1 MRNTIVRRSV
11 MTASAVSLV
20 LLAAACSS
28 DKPADKKAEPRAAGS
43 SSAPAAAPEAKGKTD
58 AELAKL
64 IVTQADVRDR
74 MFKEVTAAEI
84 AAASTVTSDKPEC
97 KVLAQAQS
105 LGTVGTPTGA
115 ARTKVSTPESAGVAS
130 LGLTALTLT
139 SYDGKGAEEA
149 LASVKTAG
157 TACAGGYT
165 VPQAEEK
172 ITKVAPGPAV
182 TGVDDTVTLTLSSD
196 DLDTQLV
203 VVRKG
208 NTLATSYT
216 VGLKPELA
224 LDVLDVQFNKLG

>member
-11 MTASAVSLV
+11 MTGSAVSLA
-20 LLAAACSS
+20 LLVVACSS
-28 DKPADKKAEPRAAGS
+28 DKPADKKDEPKAAGS
-43 SSAPAAAPEAKGKTD
+43 ASAPVAATPAKGKTD

-74 MFKEVTAAEI
+74 MLTEVTPAEV
-84 AAASTVTSDKPEC
+84 AAAATVTSDKPEC
-97 KVLAQAQS
+97 KVLAQAQT
-105 LGTVGTPTGA
+105 LGAIGTATGA
-115 ARTKVSTPESAGVAS
+115 ARTKVSTPESAGVAG

-149 LASVKTAG
+149 LASVKAAG
-157 TACAGGYT
+157 TACAGGYA

-182 TGVDDTVTLTLSSD
+182 TGADDAVTLTLSSD
-196 DLDTQLV
+196 DLDTRLV

-224 LDVLDVQFNKLG
+224 LDVLDIQLTKLG